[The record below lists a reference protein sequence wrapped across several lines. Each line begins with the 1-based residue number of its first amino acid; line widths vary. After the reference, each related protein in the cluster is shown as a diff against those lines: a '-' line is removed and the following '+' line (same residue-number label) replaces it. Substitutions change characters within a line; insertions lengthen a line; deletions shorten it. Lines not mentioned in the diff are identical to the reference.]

1 MNKGKSRIPYLRE
14 QIRREI
20 TEEDAYIQ
28 QYDLQV
34 PLSTGTVITDS
45 MMVGYLRILLQE
57 KNRLLDD
64 LLNGCEV
71 LLGML
76 DEHCLDKEQKQRIQ
90 EFLSLLEVNT

>member
-28 QYDLQV
+28 QYNLQV
-34 PLSTGTVITDS
+34 PLSTRTVITDS
-45 MMVGYLRILLQE
+45 MMVGYLRILLQQ

-71 LLGML
+71 LLGIA
-76 DEHCLDKEQKQRIQ
+76 DEHFVDKGTKQRIQ
-90 EFLSLLEVNT
+90 